1 MSKKI
6 IRELLAEAIGVFGLV
21 YFGGW
26 SVILSTAGRLD
37 VLGVG
42 LVHSGIL
49 GVLIWSGCAFA
60 GCHFNPALT
69 IGFICIRSIDFL
81 KGIFYIIFQF
91 FGTVLGALA
100 LQLSV
105 PSILLQSAVSVG
117 ADFGG
122 PHQGTDFSAASACF
136 LEFIGTF
143 MLMFVVKSLCAEDKA
158 FMYAPLIG
166 CVIGM
171 CVLCFG
177 SFTGTGINPFRYFG
191 PALLSG
197 KLGDFYIYIIFPIIG
212 AIAAAFAYEY
222 LFDFSDSE
230 EKELALVQQEI

>member
-1 MSKKI
+1 MYKKI
-6 IRELLAEAIGVFGLV
+6 MRELIAEMIGVFGLV

-26 SVILSTAGRLD
+26 SVILSTTGRLD

-49 GVLIWSGCAFA
+49 GVLIWSGSSFA

-69 IGFICIRSIDFL
+69 IGFICIRSIDII
-81 KGIFYIIFQF
+81 KGIFYIVFQF
-91 FGTVLGALA
+91 FGTVIGAIA
-100 LQLSV
+100 LKYTV
-105 PSILLQSAVSVG
+105 PSILLESALNVG

-122 PHQGTDFSAASACF
+122 PHQGTDFSVANACF

-143 MLMFVVKSLCAEDKA
+143 LLMFVVKTLCAENKA

-166 CVIGM
+166 CVVGL

-191 PALLSG
+191 PALLAG
-197 KLGDFYIYIIFPIIG
+197 KLNDFYVYIIFPVLG
-212 AIAAAFAYEY
+212 AVTSAFFYEY

-230 EKELALVQQEI
+230 LKELPMSQQEI